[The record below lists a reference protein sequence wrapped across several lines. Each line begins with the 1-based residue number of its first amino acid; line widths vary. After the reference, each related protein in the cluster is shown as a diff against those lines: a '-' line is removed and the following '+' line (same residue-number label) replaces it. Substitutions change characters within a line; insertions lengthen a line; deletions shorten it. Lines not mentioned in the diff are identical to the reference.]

1 MEILK
6 NKTAFVT
13 GGASGIGLGIA
24 KAFADEGMNIVIA
37 DLRQKAI
44 DEVLPYF
51 EEKGV
56 PALGIKLNVTDRD
69 EYIKAVAAAE
79 ARFGN
84 IHVLVNNAGIGGAHG
99 PLWAVSTVDTDFALD
114 INLKGVLNGIQT
126 IVPRMLAHGEGGHVV
141 STASKAAL
149 IPVPGCGLYNLTKQ
163 AVVALTETM
172 AEDLVGTTV
181 NASVLCPGP
190 FSSNLGASSREI
202 EAELLGREVKKT
214 DADKPPKDAQPIDF
228 SKVFDKP
235 EDAGRRV
242 VRGIRRNDLYILTH
256 SSFKKGFEER
266 ASAISRAFPDEPVNE
281 ELAKAFGMLL
291 HNDIF
296 EKQTQ
301 VPALD
306 K

>member
-1 MEILK
+1 MEHLK
-6 NKTAFVT
+6 NKTAFIT

-44 DEVLPYF
+44 DEALPYF

-56 PALGIKLNVTDRD
+56 PVLGIKLNVTDRA
-69 EYIKAVAAAE
+69 EYVKAVDAVKAK
-79 ARFGN
+79 FGN
-84 IHVLVNNAGIGGAHG
+84 IHVLVNNAGIGGGNG
-99 PLWAVSTVDTDFALD
+99 PLWKVSAEDTDFALD
-114 INLKGVLNGIQT
+114 INLKGVLNGIQA
-126 IVPRMLAHGEGGHVV
+126 IVPHMLEHGEGGHVV

-190 FSSNLGASSREI
+190 FSSNLGMSSMEI
-202 EAELLGREVKKT
+202 EAELLGREVKT
-214 DADKPPKDAQPIDF
+214 FERRDPPKDAPVIDF
-228 SKVFDKP
+228 TKVFDKP

-242 VRGIRRNDLYILTH
+242 VRGIKRNDLYILTH
-256 SSFKKGFEER
+256 ASFKKGFEER
-266 ASAISRAFPDEPVNE
+266 ANAILRAFPEEPFNYD
-281 ELAKAFGMLL
+281 LQKAFGMLL

-296 EKQTQ
+296 DKQTQ

-306 K
+306 